1 MIFTDTSSSF
11 CSCNLLKCVF
21 WINFI
26 VMVTIVVISTTMCIF
41 FLPSGVYSVLILILV
56 VLGSL
61 CCWIYCLISVISC
74 ICSIFYLKK
83 KARKLRRRE
92 LPIYYSQNT
101 KNQLYRE
108 KKLQPA
114 RHSRQKCDNEFRK
127 PSELKL
133 MSINGEMLLIEIET
147 KNLNYMNSVEC
158 SNEIAYSSL
167 IVPLK
172 GKIIFIILLYC
183 LIYADDTFM
192 RATHCNSNNSSNRGS
207 NTPSLVMI
215 PQIHSL
221 IDDYTGKMID

>member
-1 MIFTDTSSSF
+1 
-11 CSCNLLKCVF
+11 
-21 WINFI
+21 
-26 VMVTIVVISTTMCIF
+26 
-41 FLPSGVYSVLILILV
+41 
-56 VLGSL
+56 
-61 CCWIYCLISVISC
+61 
-74 ICSIFYLKK
+74 
-83 KARKLRRRE
+83 
-92 LPIYYSQNT
+92 
-101 KNQLYRE
+101 
-108 KKLQPA
+108 
-114 RHSRQKCDNEFRK
+114 
-127 PSELKL
+127 